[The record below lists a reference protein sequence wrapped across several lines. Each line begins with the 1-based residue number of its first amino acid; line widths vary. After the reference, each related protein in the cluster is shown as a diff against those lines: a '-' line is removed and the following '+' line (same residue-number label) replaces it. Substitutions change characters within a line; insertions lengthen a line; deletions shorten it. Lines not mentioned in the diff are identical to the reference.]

1 MISENSERSL
11 CQKTVMLKK
20 KMKSPFQTRYDA
32 TEYSFFVTIV
42 IEDSEKL
49 VRSTFEVVKAK

>member
-1 MISENSERSL
+1 
-11 CQKTVMLKK
+11 MLKK

-49 VRSTFEVVKAK
+49 VRSTFEGVKAK